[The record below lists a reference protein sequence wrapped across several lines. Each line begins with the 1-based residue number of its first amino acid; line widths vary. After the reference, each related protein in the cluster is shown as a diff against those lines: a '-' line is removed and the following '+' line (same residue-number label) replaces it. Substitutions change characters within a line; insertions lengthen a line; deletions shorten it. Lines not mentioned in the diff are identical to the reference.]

1 MWRIAL
7 VKPAA
12 CFVDESQQS
21 QELIV
26 TVKNIVV
33 SKQQY
38 FIYVQM
44 SWPQTETVSTKFSCM
59 TDFFKQK
66 EKLNQTPK
74 HQEPLFTLDFKWK
87 PETLCLWQ
95 TLFFRIQRL
104 GVFSPSCFWKVLT

>member
-12 CFVDESQQS
+12 CFADESQQS

-38 FIYVQM
+38 FIYVQ
-44 SWPQTETVSTKFSCM
+44 QA
-59 TDFFKQK
+59 
-66 EKLNQTPK
+66 N
-74 HQEPLFTLDFKWK
+74 
-87 PETLCLWQ
+87 
-95 TLFFRIQRL
+95 
-104 GVFSPSCFWKVLT
+104 VLTTDRNCEH